1 MLGILLMILKVIGWL
16 LLAILGLLL
25 AVVCLVLFVPV
36 PYRVWVNGSPEDDP
50 VICCKVKVFGIQ
62 VFPRKSKK
70 AKAGDTTEAAETAE
84 PSEVT
89 AAPQES
95 PGVSNDPETAAQQ
108 AAQEESAAQ
117 PQHAGTDTEN
127 TDNSDTSSDKNTDQN
142 SAKKETETAQPSEKK
157 QEKKFSEGVRDTM
170 KRIRTELTDEGNRR
184 AVLHLLREVKKL
196 LRHIGPRRIM
206 ADVSFSLGDPANT
219 GYATAALSVCPFV
232 YGKKCRITPDFVTEE
247 LYIRGWMDVRGHV
260 RIVHVV
266 AAGLRLLFDRDIRR
280 IIKKLR
286 R

>member
-16 LLAILGLLL
+16 LLGILGLLFV
-25 AVVCLVLFVPV
+25 VVCLVLFVPV

-50 VICCKVKVFGIQ
+50 VVCCKVKVFGIQ

-70 AKAGDTTEAAETAE
+70 AKAGDDAETADAAGSSE
-84 PSEVT
+84 TAASEVP
-89 AAPQES
+89 APQES
-95 PGVSNDPETAAQQ
+95 AGGQKEPETAAQQ
-108 AAQEESAAQ
+108 AAQEKSTVQQ
-117 PQHAGTDTEN
+117 PADTNTEN
-127 TDNSDTSSDKNTDQN
+127 TDNSDTSSDKNT
-142 SAKKETETAQPSEKK
+142 AKKETGTAQPSEKK

-196 LRHIGPRRIM
+196 LRHIGPRRVM

-260 RIVHVV
+260 RIIHVV
-266 AAGLRLLFDRDIRR
+266 AVGLRLLFDRDIRR

>member
-1 MLGILLMILKVIGWL
+1 M
-16 LLAILGLLL
+16 
-25 AVVCLVLFVPV
+25 
-36 PYRVWVNGSPEDDP
+36 N
-50 VICCKVKVFGIQ
+50 
-62 VFPRKSKK
+62 
-70 AKAGDTTEAAETAE
+70 
-84 PSEVT
+84 
-89 AAPQES
+89 
-95 PGVSNDPETAAQQ
+95 
-108 AAQEESAAQ
+108 
-117 PQHAGTDTEN
+117 TEN
-127 TDNSDTSSDKNTDQN
+127 TDNSDTSSDKNT
-142 SAKKETETAQPSEKK
+142 AKKETGTAQPSEKK

-196 LRHIGPRRIM
+196 LRHIGPRRVM

-260 RIVHVV
+260 RIIHVV
-266 AAGLRLLFDRDIRR
+266 AVGLRLLFDRDIRR

>member
-16 LLAILGLLL
+16 LLGILGLLFV
-25 AVVCLVLFVPV
+25 VVCLVLFVPV

-50 VICCKVKVFGIQ
+50 VVCCKVKVFGIQ
-62 VFPRKSKK
+62 VFPRKGKK
-70 AKAGDTTEAAETAE
+70 KEAGDTTEAADAAEPAETA
-84 PSEVT
+84 

-95 PGVSNDPETAAQQ
+95 AGVQKEPKTAAQQ
-108 AAQEESAAQ
+108 AAQEKSTAQ
-117 PQHAGTDTEN
+117 QPAGTDTEN

-157 QEKKFSEGVRDTM
+157 QEQKFSEGVRDTM
-170 KRIRTELTDEGNRR
+170 KRIRTELTDAGNRR

-196 LRHIGPRRIM
+196 LRHIGPRRVM

-260 RIVHVV
+260 RIIHVV

>member
-25 AVVCLVLFVPV
+25 VVVCLVLFVPV

-50 VICCKVKVFGIQ
+50 VICCKVKVFGMQ

-70 AKAGDTTEAAETAE
+70 AKAGDATEAAETAE

-95 PGVSNDPETAAQQ
+95 AGVPEEPETAAQQ
-108 AAQEESAAQ
+108 AAQEKQTAQ
-117 PQHAGTDTEN
+117 PQPAGTDT
-127 TDNSDTSSDKNTDQN
+127 DKNIDQ
-142 SAKKETETAQPSEKK
+142 SAEKKETETAQPSEQK
-157 QEKKFSEGVRDTM
+157 QEKKFSESVRDTM

-260 RIVHVV
+260 RIIHVV